1 MKVAIGADHRG
12 YLLKEQIKSIFS
24 RDNVDLEDMGTT
36 GRDSCDFPDYAYP
49 VARAVAG
56 GRAERGILICS
67 TGNGM
72 AMAANKV
79 RGIRAALVMTP
90 EMARLS
96 RQHNDANILVLPADF
111 VDPQLVPKI
120 VKVWLETDYQ
130 GERHQRRLDKIAK
143 YEEENTK

>member
-12 YLLKEQIKSIFS
+12 YLLKEQIKSTFS
-24 RDNVDLEDMGTT
+24 RDNIDLADMGTA

-49 VARAVAG
+49 VAQAVARG
-56 GRAERGILICS
+56 QADKGILICS

-111 VDPQLVPKI
+111 VDSQLVPKI
-120 VKVWLETDYQ
+120 VKVWLETEYE
-130 GERHQRRLDKIAK
+130 GGRHQRRLDKIAK